1 MCEALKMKAAHAQ
14 GLRAVDEFV
23 AAFEAEHGHITENEM
38 REAARRS
45 RGRAVVVRG
54 SAAVGSRRHTVAM
67 ASWKELEGAE
77 PDFAARV
84 RSLFDAGRHKTIATL
99 RADGSPR
106 ISGIECEFADGEL
119 KFGSMSG
126 ARKGADLKRDPR
138 FALHGPTFHPV
149 EGKESEW
156 PGEAKI
162 SGKAVLAGP
171 ISDGPDGGLFL
182 ADISEVA
189 ITRLNPEATMLVI
202 ESWTPQRGLRV
213 VERE

>member
-1 MCEALKMKAAHAQ
+1 
-14 GLRAVDEFV
+14 
-23 AAFEAEHGHITENEM
+23 
-38 REAARRS
+38 
-45 RGRAVVVRG
+45 
-54 SAAVGSRRHTVAM
+54 M

-171 ISDGPDGGLFL
+171 IGDGPDGDLFL

-213 VERE
+213 IERQ